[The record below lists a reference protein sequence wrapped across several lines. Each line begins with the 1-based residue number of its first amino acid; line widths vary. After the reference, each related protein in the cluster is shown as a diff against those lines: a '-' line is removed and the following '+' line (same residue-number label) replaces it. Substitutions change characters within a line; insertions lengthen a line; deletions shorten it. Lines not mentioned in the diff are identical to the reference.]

1 MHHQGR
7 TRINPINASMMQSA
21 RSRDPRL
28 MRMRPQPTNAS
39 VGHQVMQQ
47 QPPHIKM
54 SMPGGPLTRVLPR
67 IPKFSQSNNNKNEDR
82 DPRNRRNKD
91 KVESKSSKSSPNS
104 KDKAKSSPS
113 TKSSSSSS
121 RSRDHRMKSGSSDD
135 SSPRKK
141 NEDEKK
147 SLRSSSSHHRSS
159 KNPSKTSINE
169 SQAKDID
176 LRVLLGP
183 ESSMKPDSTTSL
195 IANSK
200 SNKDKLLSDLLNG
213 DELKSSHEMITSDN
227 GKENKSILV
236 VAINAMRFIVTII
249 MWYENKV
256 Q

>member
-7 TRINPINASMMQSA
+7 TRINPVNPSMMLSA

-28 MRMRPQPTNAS
+28 MRMRPQPSNAS
-39 VGHQVMQQ
+39 VGHQNMQQ

-54 SMPGGPLTRVLPR
+54 SMLGGPLTRVLPR

-91 KVESKSSKSSPNS
+91 KIELKSSKSSPSS
-104 KDKAKSSPS
+104 KDKTKSSPS
-113 TKSSSSSS
+113 TKSSSSS

-147 SLRSSSSHHRSS
+147 SSRSSSSHHRSS
-159 KNPSKTSINE
+159 SNASKSPAKTSINE

-183 ESSMKPDSTTSL
+183 ETSMKPDSTTSL

-227 GKENKSILV
+227 GKENKPILV
-236 VAINAMRFIVTII
+236 VAINTMRFIVTII
-249 MWYENKV
+249 M
-256 Q
+256 